1 MKHLLIGTLAL
12 AGTAL
17 SSTAFSAPAATLLF
31 SQPGTQ
37 ILDENGLPRPAKRGD
52 VLQTGE
58 RLVTPPGAISQLR
71 LPDGSLLGMRPDS
84 ELKIDLPPQASD
96 QAQRTVSLRRGTVR
110 VVGAELMDAKRPSHF
125 TLQTG
130 LATLKLQG
138 ADLESA
144 LVPPESGQK
153 PGSTAAGSYNRL
165 LVGTGSIGNGALVE
179 PLAPRQVSFVGAVNV
194 APMIVATV
202 SPTLFTARATVNTTA
217 ATGTAIPPDK
227 GTRAIA
233 PGTLPILAASNSAM
247 TTTRTATPEP
257 TKSIFSAPQPPA
269 LTAPPRLAVVVAPIV
284 TQPIY
289 TVYKPTV
296 TCTVTSTGF
305 RICR

>member
-37 ILDENGLPRPAKRGD
+37 ILDQNGLPRPAKRGD

-110 VVGAELMDAKRPSHF
+110 VVGAELMDAKKPSHF

-194 APMIVATV
+194 APLMVTAV
-202 SPTLFTARATVNTTA
+202 SPTLFTTRTAVNTTA
-217 ATGTAIPPDK
+217 TGTVSQPDPSIK
-227 GTRAIA
+227 TIA
-233 PGTLPILAASNSAM
+233 PSTLPILSASNTPIAPTRIATVGP
-247 TTTRTATPEP
+247 TTTF
-257 TKSIFSAPQPPA
+257 FSAPQPTV
-269 LTAPPRLAVVVAPIV
+269 LTAPSKLTVVVAPIV

-289 TVYKPTV
+289 TIYKPPV
-296 TCTVTSTGF
+296 TCTVTSTGLKV
-305 RICR
+305 CR

>member
-110 VVGAELMDAKRPSHF
+110 VVGAELMDAKKPSHF

-165 LVGTGSIGNGALVE
+165 LVGTGSIGNGTLVE

-194 APMIVATV
+194 APLMVTAV
-202 SPTLFTARATVNTTA
+202 SPTLFTTRTAVNTTA
-217 ATGTAIPPDK
+217 TGTVSQPDPNIK
-227 GTRAIA
+227 TIA
-233 PGTLPILAASNSAM
+233 PSTLPILSASNTPTAPTRM
-247 TTTRTATPEP
+247 ATVAPTTTV
-257 TKSIFSAPQPPA
+257 FSASQPTV
-269 LTAPPRLAVVVAPIV
+269 LTAPPKLTVVVAPIV

-289 TVYKPTV
+289 YKPPV
-296 TCTVTSTGF
+296 TCTVTSTGLK
-305 RICR
+305 ICR

>member
-17 SSTAFSAPAATLLF
+17 SSSAAFSAPAATLLF

-52 VLQTGE
+52 VLLTGE

-71 LPDGSLLGMRPDS
+71 LPDGSLLGIRPDS
-84 ELKIDLPPQASD
+84 ELKIDLPPQGSD
-96 QAQRTVSLRRGTVR
+96 QAQRIVSLRRGTVR
-110 VVGAELMDAKRPSHF
+110 VVGAELMDAKKPSQV
-125 TLQTG
+125 TLQAG

-144 LVPPESGQK
+144 LVSPESGQK
-153 PGSTAAGSYNRL
+153 TGSNPAGSYNRL

-179 PLAPRQVSFVGAVNV
+179 PLAQRQVSFVGVVNV
-194 APMIVATV
+194 APLMLTSV
-202 SPTLFTARATVNTTA
+202 SPTLFTARTAVSPTVLA
-217 ATGTAIPPDK
+217 PSGTPV
-227 GTRAIA
+227 A
-233 PGTLPILAASNSAM
+233 PTKM
-247 TTTRTATPEP
+247 TTVAPTTTLFTA
-257 TKSIFSAPQPPA
+257 SQPPV
-269 LTAPPRLAVVVAPIV
+269 LTPPPKLAVVVAPIV

-289 TVYKPTV
+289 TIYKPPV
-296 TCTVTSTGF
+296 TCTVTSTGLK
-305 RICR
+305 ICR

>member
-12 AGTAL
+12 AGTVL
-17 SSTAFSAPAATLLF
+17 SPAAFSAPAATLLF

-96 QAQRTVSLRRGTVR
+96 QAQRVVSLRRGTVR
-110 VVGAELMDAKRPSHF
+110 VVGAELMDAKKPSHF

-165 LVGTGSIGNGALVE
+165 LIGTGSIGNGTLVE

-194 APMIVATV
+194 APEVLTSV
-202 SPTLFTARATVNTTA
+202 SPTLFPARTAVNTTTPAPSNTA
-217 ATGTAIPPDK
+217 AT
-227 GTRAIA
+227 A
-233 PGTLPILAASNSAM
+233 PSTKMATVVP
-247 TTTRTATPEP
+247 TTPLFA
-257 TKSIFSAPQPPA
+257 APQPLPVLA
-269 LTAPPRLAVVVAPIV
+269 APPRLTVVVAPIV
-284 TQPIY
+284 TPPIY
-289 TVYKPTV
+289 TIYKPPV
-296 TCTVTSTGF
+296 TCTVTSTGLK
-305 RICR
+305 ICR